1 MRRFVP
7 RLYNVISFLIALF
20 IFFPWTVLKDLMY
33 KLSNNG
39 EREFFQGLGSFFERY
54 NGYRLLVLPMLLVLF
69 SIIFLAIACVDK
81 AKSKTNTTSRP
92 IENMVFAPI
101 YFLGSASAISGM
113 LYYAFSLFTKTDTK
127 FIIYKNDFY
136 GLGILFK
143 DSELLTSGTI
153 GDYAGLI
160 LFSILL
166 LLQVLFAII
175 LRRTYRRKF
184 FGKFMIWLLFV
195 LLALI
200 SIKGLFVN
208 YTDYGTF
215 SGLFKSCIPDSVYIY
230 KATEKALFND
240 FELYIYYGIV
250 PLALILYISIGIFR
264 MHRNNVKFFKKDRQ
278 QQKKDFSNYKSPFES
293 NNDKNDESIYNGARR
308 EQIIETQV
316 EEKVVVRD
324 VDFEPSNLDQIFSYN
339 FEFNNVTMVR
349 EGVYVDYYVNRV
361 KFLTLSNYNK
371 TMSFRLELDKA
382 IRLIV
387 EHPMIGK
394 DKYENHKIWFKID
407 DASILPNEFVINVV
421 KDAYN
426 AALNNL

>member
-166 LLQVLFAII
+166 LLQVLF
-175 LRRTYRRKF
+175 K
-184 FGKFMIWLLFV
+184 
-195 LLALI
+195 
-200 SIKGLFVN
+200 
-208 YTDYGTF
+208 
-215 SGLFKSCIPDSVYIY
+215 
-230 KATEKALFND
+230 
-240 FELYIYYGIV
+240 
-250 PLALILYISIGIFR
+250 
-264 MHRNNVKFFKKDRQ
+264 
-278 QQKKDFSNYKSPFES
+278 QKK
-293 NNDKNDESIYNGARR
+293 
-308 EQIIETQV
+308 
-316 EEKVVVRD
+316 
-324 VDFEPSNLDQIFSYN
+324 
-339 FEFNNVTMVR
+339 
-349 EGVYVDYYVNRV
+349 
-361 KFLTLSNYNK
+361 
-371 TMSFRLELDKA
+371 
-382 IRLIV
+382 
-387 EHPMIGK
+387 
-394 DKYENHKIWFKID
+394 
-407 DASILPNEFVINVV
+407 
-421 KDAYN
+421 
-426 AALNNL
+426 